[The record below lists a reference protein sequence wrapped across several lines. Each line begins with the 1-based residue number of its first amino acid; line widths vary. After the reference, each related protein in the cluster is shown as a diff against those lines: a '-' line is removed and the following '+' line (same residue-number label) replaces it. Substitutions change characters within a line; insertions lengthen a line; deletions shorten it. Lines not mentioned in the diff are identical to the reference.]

1 MQTVTFIKTGQ
12 RKIVLVRARVINMV
26 CPLGNLCSV
35 ELSIDVNV
43 TLSVLQKGMEKLTV
57 KRRSLLHL
65 HMPTT
70 LLSFI
75 DTCSYGYKSVNYF
88 TIY

>member
-65 HMPTT
+65 LAYANYTAVIYRHM
-70 LLSFI
+70 
-75 DTCSYGYKSVNYF
+75 
-88 TIY
+88 